1 MYDYSYD
8 GDTGGILLNDKTVMM
23 SKEPRPVYAKEL
35 DYLGINEIWQY
46 EQQYDVPYMWAEANN
61 YFYRGQLIF
70 SVSEGSLRKRPIV
83 EISYTKDEE
92 GKSTGTQVLNTG
104 TILQPV
110 DIETMCEKNREIL
123 DIVEQVTVKNI

>member
-70 SVSEGSLRKRPIV
+70 SVSEGALRKRPIV
-83 EISYTKDEE
+83 EISYTKDKE
-92 GKSTGTQVLNTG
+92 GK
-104 TILQPV
+104 
-110 DIETMCEKNREIL
+110 
-123 DIVEQVTVKNI
+123 